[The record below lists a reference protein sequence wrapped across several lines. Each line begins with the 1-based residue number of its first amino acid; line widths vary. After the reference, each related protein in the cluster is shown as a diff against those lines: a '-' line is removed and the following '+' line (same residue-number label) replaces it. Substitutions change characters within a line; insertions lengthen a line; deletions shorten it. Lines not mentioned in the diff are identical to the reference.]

1 VSALRC
7 INSWVDNNPNAID
20 DNFFID
26 VVYSIEMFDTHPKH
40 YLRYINTWF
49 ESNKLSRW
57 VYNRRLNRYE
67 LKTEADLCE
76 IRFGSH
82 GNHRTTERIDN
93 QILTKTKKIIL
104 SRLRREG
111 FTNNETVVCIIDH
124 EGHKQGY
131 VICIRCDD
139 VLIKHLKVIT
149 AIGHRKKYFSKDRI
163 IHIKVQK
170 INGEVAQQVETHRT

>member
-1 VSALRC
+1 MKCSHELLCV
-7 INSWVDNNPNAID
+7 NSWVSRNSDAID
-20 DNFFID
+20 DDFFVD
-26 VVYSIEMFDTHPKH
+26 VIYSIEMFDTNRKH

-49 ESNKLSRW
+49 EKNQLSHW

-82 GNHRTTERIDN
+82 GNRRTSDRIDN
-93 QILTKTKKIIL
+93 QLLTNTKKIIL
-104 SRLRREG
+104 DRIRREG
-111 FTNNETVVCIIDH
+111 VVNNEVVLIVIDH
-124 EGHKQGY
+124 EGQKQGY

-149 AIGHRKKYFSKDRI
+149 AIGHREKYFSKDRI
-163 IHIKVQK
+163 IHIK
-170 INGEVAQQVETHRT
+170 IRGGGAG